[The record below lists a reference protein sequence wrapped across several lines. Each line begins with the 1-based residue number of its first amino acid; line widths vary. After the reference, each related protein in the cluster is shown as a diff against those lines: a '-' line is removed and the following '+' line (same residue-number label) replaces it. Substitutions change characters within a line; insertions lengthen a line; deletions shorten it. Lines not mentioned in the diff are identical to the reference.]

1 MTPQEQRCL
10 KLLSEGNSYQEMAD
24 HLGISLNTVRT
35 YIRSVYEKLHVH
47 SRSEAVS
54 KALRNRLIY

>member
-1 MTPQEQRCL
+1 M
-10 KLLSEGNSYQEMAD
+10 KLLSEGNSYQEIAD